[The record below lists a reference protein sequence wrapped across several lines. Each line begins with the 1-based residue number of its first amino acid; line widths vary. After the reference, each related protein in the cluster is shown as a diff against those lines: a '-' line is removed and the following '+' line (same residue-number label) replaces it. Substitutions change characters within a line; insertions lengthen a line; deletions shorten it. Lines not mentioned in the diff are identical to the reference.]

1 MKVNQYDI
9 VKLVDGRTGVAV
21 EVFDNEVLVDIGHGP
36 SDWSTIS
43 VSPEDIESIMNETT
57 N

>member
-21 EVFDNEVLVDIGHGP
+21 EVFDNEVLVDIGHSP
-36 SDWSTIS
+36 SDWKTIS
-43 VSPEDIESIMNETT
+43 VSPEDIESIMN
-57 N
+57 